1 MSAEPTRRLDPVRLL
16 TGAGTLALALM
27 LFATIADIIARLAF
41 NRPFHGTLDL
51 VEVTLV
57 LVAFLALPD
66 CFRRDDQIKVDV
78 FDVAAGPRGLAIMRL
93 AGEVATLA
101 FLLLLAVTVISPLV
115 DAYRFGDAKPDLPVP
130 IFALLAAIELALVV
144 SVVVVAGRLVAQQ
157 RDFRRAGT
165 QVALPTDGSNGAVP

>member
-16 TGAGTLALALM
+16 TGAGTLALAVM

-57 LVAFLALPD
+57 LVAFLALPE

-101 FLLLLAVTVISPLV
+101 FLLLLAATVISPLV

-144 SVVVVAGRLVAQQ
+144 SVVVVAVRVLAQ
-157 RDFRRAGT
+157 FRSFGQVCEPADLAAG
-165 QVALPTDGSNGAVP
+165 GNNGAAS